1 MSPRDDV
8 TPIVSDEPD
17 RLIGLPMVDTDGVN
31 EGQGNMEQALY
42 NRESDS
48 VTVMEQ
54 VVELLPVRSVVVQR
68 IMAEEVIIEGSPAE
82 QVLINETTKP
92 TVSTELVNL
101 SQEWLTKGFLKL
113 ADGCKFGS
121 FRWYR

>member
-1 MSPRDDV
+1 M
-8 TPIVSDEPD
+8 
-17 RLIGLPMVDTDGVN
+17 G
-31 EGQGNMEQALY
+31 
-42 NRESDS
+42 
-48 VTVMEQ
+48 
-54 VVELLPVRSVVVQR
+54 SVVVQR

-113 ADGCKFGS
+113 AEEARLVDVSSAPSGGIVVDVQRSLEMTVPAVRTDLRNLPYKWIAS
-121 FRWYR
+121 L